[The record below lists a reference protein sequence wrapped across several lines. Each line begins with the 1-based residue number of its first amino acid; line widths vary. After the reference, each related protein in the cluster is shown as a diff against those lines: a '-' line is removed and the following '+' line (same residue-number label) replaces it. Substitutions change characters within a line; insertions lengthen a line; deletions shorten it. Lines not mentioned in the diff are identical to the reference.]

1 MWKIILQGLVQHL
14 IESQEKKIKKSWK
27 NVNFL
32 HHATTTAPTR
42 ALPYINVMPSEARH
56 YAFKK
61 CPMPYSAF
69 KKVALNVHLKNEM
82 PRFLCV
88 HTQGTLKW
96 WNLFYPV
103 QKLAPVRKAA

>member
-1 MWKIILQGLVQHL
+1 
-14 IESQEKKIKKSWK
+14 
-27 NVNFL
+27 
-32 HHATTTAPTR
+32 
-42 ALPYINVMPSEARH
+42 MPSEARH

-96 WNLFYPV
+96 
-103 QKLAPVRKAA
+103 